1 MRIYVDDQGGANIT
15 VVKDEVSPTILLNG
29 AKAHAMIIAELK
41 SFNNILCYE
50 NHAQDCRVKGPIDV
64 AQTLG
69 ASNANSL
76 GTSGNNP
83 LVLHSIA
90 FCPGV
95 ARRRGGD
102 NRFTT
107 ELSPTVTSNTGDN
120 VPAVCQSCRH
130 EH

>member
-1 MRIYVDDQGGANIT
+1 MFADIGTLQFQQCMLPSC
-15 VVKDEVSPTILLNG
+15 EV
-29 AKAHAMIIAELK
+29 AKTLDCMHDAH
-41 SFNNILCYE
+41 SVLCYE
-50 NHAQDCRVKGPIDV
+50 NHAQDSRVKGPIAV

-120 VPAVCQSCRH
+120 VPAVCQPYSH